1 MTLLTSRLSCIIRAI
16 FNVFIQRCMVLLQ
29 LQYSDFKRKSDL
41 IFSVLKHINPFE
53 KLGPHGWKSLLCTL
67 ILFN

>member
-1 MTLLTSRLSCIIRAI
+1 MTLLTSRLSCIIKAI

-53 KLGPHGWKSLLCTL
+53 KLKSTLLWM
-67 ILFN
+67 LFRVII

>member
-16 FNVFIQRCMVLLQ
+16 FNEFIQRCMVLLQ

-53 KLGPHGWKSLLCTL
+53 KLKSTLLWM
-67 ILFN
+67 LFRVII